1 MHLWGSLFSWG
12 SVRSCVAVW
21 RRIPFRLNIATHSLS
36 SVTEQSQKDLF
47 LPLTD
52 FVLQPGLSLV
62 TLLVSRMGFWESVP
76 SLPLW
81 QGSLA
86 RRRQSGLSYFV
97 FLVEVGFVFPEVV
110 ALVWLVVQLKQW
122 AYPWKFSYM
131 TIFRFQRR
139 KNTVPQ
145 STES

>member
-1 MHLWGSLFSWG
+1 M
-12 SVRSCVAVW
+12 AVW

-76 SLPLW
+76 SLPL
-81 QGSLA
+81 
-86 RRRQSGLSYFV
+86 
-97 FLVEVGFVFPEVV
+97 
-110 ALVWLVVQLKQW
+110 
-122 AYPWKFSYM
+122 
-131 TIFRFQRR
+131 
-139 KNTVPQ
+139 
-145 STES
+145 